1 MMTNKILLKIY
12 SIWFLRRILPLVLA
26 QLVFL
31 VFVLKALGNTIFF
44 GKVISNAR
52 LAAHSSYW
60 EFSKYL
66 MGAFFQTHFAVQ
78 IFILVALGIGAL
90 LLRDLVRVLS
100 SWVRTFRSR

>member
-1 MMTNKILLKIY
+1 MNTFMTHRILFKVY
-12 SIWFLRRILPLVLA
+12 TIWFLRRIVPLVLA

-31 VFVLKALGNTIFF
+31 VFVLKALGDKIFF
-44 GKVISNAR
+44 GRVISNAR

-66 MGAFFQTHFAVQ
+66 LGSFLQTHFAVQ

-100 SWVRTFRSR
+100 SYART